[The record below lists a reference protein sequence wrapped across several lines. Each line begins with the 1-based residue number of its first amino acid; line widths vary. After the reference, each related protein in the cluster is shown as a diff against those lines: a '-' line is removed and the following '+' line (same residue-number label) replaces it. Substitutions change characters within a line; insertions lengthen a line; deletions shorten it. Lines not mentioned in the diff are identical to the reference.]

1 MTEKNFEIEGQCQE
15 SKHFTLCLR
24 RAMQR
29 VIKLSSSHCAKSQD
43 DGIYILL
50 ANMNMNSWVHKR
62 YTTLSLDKIYEN
74 NLLTIPYPCCNCPG
88 GSCLFLWLIMNNN
101 GRPYVCTRCVCV
113 PFHIFACGQRE
124 CMWTINWTTLRNF
137 CTPVTSIQM
146 RLKNTFLLLVTQACQ
161 MCAFDVNISS
171 NMITAGTLEKKTV

>member
-1 MTEKNFEIEGQCQE
+1 MLEEGDAESHKTEFFPLCQVTGRWDLQNPCKYE
-15 SKHFTLCLR
+15 Y
-24 RAMQR
+24 
-29 VIKLSSSHCAKSQD
+29 KL
-43 DGIYILL
+43 
-50 ANMNMNSWVHKR
+50 
-62 YTTLSLDKIYEN
+62 LSLQKICNLECGQNIHEN

-113 PFHIFACGQRE
+113 HVVKANACE
-124 CMWTINWTTLRNF
+124 LWTINWTTLRNF

-146 RLKNTFLLLVTQACQ
+146 RLKNTLVFLVTQACQ